1 MDIETKFTNES
12 ATPIVQVSNVSKKF
26 CYDLKRSLW
35 YGVKDIGKELMLRG
49 KNEQKVSLRN
59 KEFWALQNISFE
71 LRQGESLAIIGA
83 NGAGKSTLLKLLY
96 GLIKPDSGEIHIR
109 GNIGA
114 MIELGVGFDPVL
126 SGRENIYIRA
136 AILGLS
142 RNKVTELL
150 DQIVEFA
157 ELEKFIDSPVQ
168 YYSSGMVAR
177 LSFAVSAH
185 LNPNLLLVDE
195 ILAVGD
201 LDFQRKCTNH
211 MLKYLASGGSI
222 ILVSHDLNHIQS
234 TCKRGILLENGRLNF
249 EGTAVE
255 ALNKYFQNQV
265 NKTISYQG
273 LSQND
278 VIKGKGSI
286 IIEEI
291 LLEPINS
298 ENIQTGK
305 TCCLTVKYH
314 SEKQLEKMFWGFSIT
329 THNNQQN
336 ITGNYDLTPRTIQ
349 EGCGELRCIIHV
361 TLLTGTYLLKVV
373 IGELSSLHAVGSLGY
388 NDAPH
393 QFSVLSPPDMLDN
406 FLQSINQLVTV
417 NVEWH

>member
-1 MDIETKFTNES
+1 MDIKTQFTNKT
-12 ATPIVQVSNVSKKF
+12 APPIVRVSNVSKKF

-35 YGVKDIGKELMLRG
+35 YGVKDIGKELLLRG
-49 KNEQKVSLRN
+49 KNEQKTTLRN
-59 KEFWALQNISFE
+59 KEFWALQDISFE
-71 LRQGESLAIIGA
+71 LHQGESLAIIGA

-96 GLIKPDSGEIHIR
+96 GLIKPDAGEIHIR

-114 MIELGVGFDPVL
+114 MIELGVGFDPIL

-142 RNKVTELL
+142 RNKVKELF

-201 LDFQRKCTNH
+201 LDFQRKCTNQ
-211 MLKYLASGGSI
+211 MLKYLSSGGSI

-234 TCKRGILLENGRLNF
+234 TCKRGILLENGKLNF

-255 ALNKYFQNQV
+255 ALNKYFQNQI
-265 NKTISYQG
+265 NKIGSHQAMI
-273 LSQND
+273 QND
-278 VIKGKGSI
+278 VIKEKDSL

-291 LLEPINS
+291 LLEPING
-298 ENIQTGK
+298 EDIQTGK
-305 TCCLTVKYH
+305 ACCLTVKYH
-314 SEKQLEKMFWGFSIT
+314 SDKQLEKMFWGFSIS
-329 THNNQQN
+329 THNNQQI

-349 EGCGELRCIIHV
+349 KGCGELQCVIHL

-373 IGELSSLHAVGSLGY
+373 IGELSSLHAVASLGF
-388 NDAPH
+388 NDAPF
-393 QFSVLSPPDMLDN
+393 QFKVQSPPDMLDN